1 MKEADPSTP
10 FTVAPTSIPYDSTA
24 IEAAV
29 RGILKNAPS
38 VAIAKRHLLIM
49 NGQHSAGKILDTP
62 IVRFENGGRSA
73 SFSLTPYPDDPA
85 PMQINVFIE
94 DDAT

>member
-1 MKEADPSTP
+1 MQEADPQTP
-10 FTVAPTSIPYDSTA
+10 ATVAPTSIPYERGA
-24 IEAAV
+24 IERAV

-38 VAIAKRHLLIM
+38 AAIAKRHLLIM
-49 NGQHSAGKILDTP
+49 NGQHSAGKILGMP

-85 PMQINVFIE
+85 PLQIHVFIE
-94 DDAT
+94 DDAA